1 MKKRYYLLAAIVI
14 AVVIGKLTSPSDTVE
29 KSKLWYQGGTLHKAT
44 VAEWNTATSE
54 NKLATCADFMAKY
67 DNTVGIDILRD
78 RAGELLICLDEAL
91 KALPADS
98 SDEVA
103 QYAAGC
109 TLIMYDK

>member
-1 MKKRYYLLAAIVI
+1 
-14 AVVIGKLTSPSDTVE
+14 
-29 KSKLWYQGGTLHKAT
+29 
-44 VAEWNTATSE
+44 
-54 NKLATCADFMAKY
+54 MAKY
-67 DNTVGIDILRD
+67 DNTVGMDILRD

-98 SDEVA
+98 SDGVA